1 MSGWSHR
8 HVLDLAAFSR
18 DDYATVLELAHRF
31 RSMPVTGARKLPAL
45 QGPTGCH
52 LVF

>member
-1 MSGWSHR
+1 MSVWSHR

-18 DDYATVLELAHRF
+18 ADFAIVMELAHRF

-45 QGPTGCH
+45 QGR
-52 LVF
+52 LVATLFF